1 MNRQTIYN
9 LIQKHQEGR
18 ATASEKQALTNW
30 YNKIS
35 NEASEFPEN
44 EDSVHEEILTRL
56 LGEIDFPKSR
66 SFQYKKWAVAA
77 SILMILSVGAFFFV
91 GKHRQITNS
100 TITLNQQI
108 KPGSNKAFLVLA
120 NGTKIF
126 LADAKNG
133 KIAQQKGSQVIKTTD
148 GQLMY
153 NANPG
158 TPTDGPL
165 QYNTI
170 ETPKGGQYQLLLPD
184 GTRVWLN
191 AASSLKYPVNFTSLK
206 ERKVELSGE
215 AYFEVAHNKN
225 MPFKVVTN
233 KQLVEVL
240 GTHFNLN
247 AYPDELN
254 TKTTL
259 LEGAV
264 KIIAGNKNTTL
275 KPGQE
280 ADLTNTLKVSEV
292 DPRDAI
298 DWKNGFFRFDD
309 DDLEIVMRQI
319 ARWYDVKIV
328 YEDESIKKE
337 SLVAVTTRFS
347 NISILLKRIE
357 QITDARFIIDGTT
370 VRVTKNKQTQL

>member
-9 LIQKHQEGR
+9 LIQKHKEGR

-30 YNKIS
+30 YNKVS
-35 NEASEFPEN
+35 NETSEFPED
-44 EDSVHEEILTRL
+44 EDSVREEILTRL
-56 LGEIDFPKSR
+56 LSEINFSKSK
-66 SFQYKKWAVAA
+66 SFRYKKWAVAA
-77 SILMILSVGAFFFV
+77 SILMILSAGTFFFV
-91 GKHRQITNS
+91 GKHKQNVNS
-100 TITLNQQI
+100 TTALNQQI
-108 KPGSNKAFLVLA
+108 KPGGNKAFLVLA
-120 NGTKIF
+120 NGKKIF
-126 LADAKNG
+126 LADVKNG
-133 KIAQQKGSQVIKTTD
+133 KIAQQKGSQVIKTAD
-148 GQLMY
+148 DQLIY
-153 NANPG
+153 SANSG
-158 TPTDGPL
+158 TPNDGSI

-170 ETPKGGQYQLLLPD
+170 ETPRGGQYQLLLPD

-191 AASSLKYPVNFTSLK
+191 AASSLKYPVSFNSSK

-225 MPFKVVTN
+225 IPFKVVTN

-247 AYPDELN
+247 AYPDELS

-264 KIIAGNKNTTL
+264 KVTAGDKNTTL

-280 ADLTNTLKVSEV
+280 ADLTTTLKVSEV

-309 DDLEIVMRQI
+309 EDLEIAMRQI
-319 ARWYDVKIV
+319 ARWYDVKII
-328 YEDESIKKE
+328 YEDESVKKE
-337 SLVAVTTRFS
+337 PLAAVTTRFS
-347 NISILLKRIE
+347 NISTLLKMIE
-357 QITDARFIIDGTT
+357 QTTGARFIIEGSTI
-370 VRVTKNKQTQL
+370 RVTKTKQTKL

>member
-9 LIQKHQEGR
+9 LIQKHKEGR

-30 YNKIS
+30 YNKVS
-35 NEASEFPEN
+35 NEASEFPED
-44 EDSVHEEILTRL
+44 EESVRKEILTRL
-56 LGEIDFPKSR
+56 LSEINFSKSK
-66 SFQYKKWAVAA
+66 SFGYKRWAVAA
-77 SILMILSVGAFFFV
+77 SVLMILSVGTFFFV
-91 GKHRQITNS
+91 GKHKQNVNS
-100 TITLNQQI
+100 TIALNQQI

-120 NGTKIF
+120 NGKKIF
-126 LADAKNG
+126 LADVKNG
-133 KIAQQKGSQVIKTTD
+133 KIAQQKGSQVIKTADDQLIYSANSGAPND
-148 GQLMY
+148 GS
-153 NANPG
+153 
-158 TPTDGPL
+158 T

-191 AASSLKYPVNFTSLK
+191 AASSLKYPVSFTLSK

-225 MPFKVVTN
+225 MPFKVVTH

-264 KIIAGNKNTTL
+264 KITAGANNTTL

-280 ADLTNTLKVSEV
+280 ADLTTTLKISEV

-309 DDLEIVMRQI
+309 EDLEIAMRQI
-319 ARWYDVKIV
+319 GRWYDVKIV
-328 YEDESIKKE
+328 YEDESVKKE
-337 SLVAVTTRFS
+337 PLSAVTTRFS
-347 NISILLKRIE
+347 NISTLLKMIE
-357 QITDARFIIDGTT
+357 QVTGARFIIEGSTI
-370 VRVTKNKQTQL
+370 RVTKTKQTKL